1 MISRTPAQANAART
15 ETVRD
20 LMIVSSFG
28 FWAFLLGLAPVLAIS
43 LFGGH

>member
-1 MISRTPAQANAART
+1 MINRKFARANARHV

-28 FWAFLLGLAPVLAIS
+28 FWAFLLGLAPVLAIN
-43 LFGGH
+43 LLGGR